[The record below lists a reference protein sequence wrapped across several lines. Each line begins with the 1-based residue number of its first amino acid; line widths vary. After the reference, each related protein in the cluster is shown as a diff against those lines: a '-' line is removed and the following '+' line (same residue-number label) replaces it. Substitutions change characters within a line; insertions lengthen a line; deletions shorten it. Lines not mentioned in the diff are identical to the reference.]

1 MGRGG
6 GKGGGQKLETT
17 ATPQFSGTEGGEK
30 SDLKAGAR
38 EQGRGKKA
46 GMGPT
51 VLHFGDTQDMPVE
64 LTYRLISNEQK

>member
-38 EQGRGKKA
+38 EQGRGGEA
-46 GMGPT
+46 GHRG
-51 VLHFGDTQDMPVE
+51 VSRGSQC
-64 LTYRLISNEQK
+64 